1 MNPDASACMDIDSVA
16 QITSLLQ
23 SLNIASVDVANDPT
37 TMPQSLDDAEDGN
50 EGLVQLLFQMP
61 SLVL

>member
-50 EGLVQLLFQMP
+50 EGLVQLLF
-61 SLVL
+61 